1 MKVVYILAGVCI
13 ANVVADIIAI
23 KKTKN
28 TEKRLNDKIND
39 LAGVVKTMKKER
51 IDDWFESASDILT
64 SHQESIEKWDDASKA
79 RLAFEQNTVLDIVSL
94 DDGIRR
100 NTRRIKEIQE
110 ILGNKMGVIFKD
122 EEEDSSDTILR
133 FTKNG
138 TEYHYAEADIKLANE
153 LCSSKDSGACEKC
166 PLYGMYG
173 HKEYDCDDILEDYK
187 LYNYKEESSN
197 EGNN

>member
-1 MKVVYILAGVCI
+1 MKVVYILAGVCV

-39 LAGVVKTMKKER
+39 LAGVVKSMKKER

-64 SHQESIEKWDDASKA
+64 SHQESIDDLEVASKA
-79 RLAFEQNTVLDIVSL
+79 RFAFEQNTTHDIITL

-110 ILGNKMGVIFKD
+110 ILGDKMGVIFKD
-122 EEEDSSDTILR
+122 EEE
-133 FTKNG
+133 
-138 TEYHYAEADIKLANE
+138 E
-153 LCSSKDSGACEKC
+153 
-166 PLYGMYG
+166 
-173 HKEYDCDDILEDYK
+173 DDE
-187 LYNYKEESSN
+187 
-197 EGNN
+197 

>member
-1 MKVVYILAGVCI
+1 MKVVYILAGVCV

-23 KKTKN
+23 KKSKN

-39 LAGVVKTMKKER
+39 LAGVVKSMKKER

-64 SHQESIEKWDDASKA
+64 SHQESIDNLEETAIGWKGIAMSA
-79 RLAFEQNTVLDIVSL
+79 GEDIVRL
-94 DDGIRR
+94 DGAIRR

-110 ILGNKMGVIFKD
+110 ILGDKMGVIFKD
-122 EEEDSSDTILR
+122 DEEEDSSDPILR

-138 TEYHYAEADIKLANE
+138 TEYHYAEADIKRANE
-153 LCSSKDSGACEKC
+153 LCGSRDSSVCEKC
-166 PLYGMYG
+166 PLSGMYD

-187 LYNYKEESSN
+187 LYNYKEDSD

>member
-1 MKVVYILAGVCI
+1 MKVVYILAGVCV

-28 TEKRLNDKIND
+28 TEKRLNNKIND
-39 LAGVVKTMKKER
+39 LAGVVKSMKKER
-51 IDDWFESASDILT
+51 IDDWFDSASDILT
-64 SHQESIEKWDDASKA
+64 SHQESIDDLEDAAKA
-79 RLAFEQNTVLDIVSL
+79 RLAFEQNTTRDIITL

-110 ILGNKMGVIFKD
+110 ILGDKMGVIFKD
-122 EEEDSSDTILR
+122 EEDEKSLDTILR

-138 TEYHYAEADIKLANE
+138 TEYQYTEADIKYANE
-153 LCSSKDSGACEKC
+153 LCGSKDSSACKKC
-166 PLYGMYG
+166 PLSGMYD

-187 LYNYKEESSN
+187 LYNYKEDSDETDN
-197 EGNN
+197 